1 MDHFIK
7 DLKLLAKPCN
17 FGTQEDSLIRDRIIL
32 GVQDHNLQ
40 EKLLG
45 INNLNLETAESTCRT
60 TEATKLQAK
69 DLNKEEVNL
78 IRRRGYSQGDPST
91 SDSGNNNERE
101 YSCLKCGR
109 RHTKG
114 KCFAFGKKCAKC
126 GLEGHFAVGCKN
138 SHNRNINSNQ
148 HVNVVDENDSSDED
162 FVINNLT
169 VFNIY
174 DNDNSELEKIWTKNV
189 CIDNSVIKF
198 KVNSGAQCNVRPIS
212 YIKKLER
219 ENDIIHSEQSIIA
232 YGDNKIRVVGSI
244 ILKCLIKNNI
254 QNVKFLVVDIRGKP
268 ILGLKTCVKL
278 NIICKLDEV
287 NLKNKRDSKEN
298 FINQNKKLFE
308 GTGKVSFKY
317 RILLKE
323 GYKPVVSNCRRVA
336 DKLKGKLKNTL
347 DELVDKDIIE
357 KVDEPSEWL
366 SNIVC
371 VEKPNSDKL
380 RICLDPI
387 HLNKYICID
396 RHPVPT
402 TEDIGLKLRGK
413 SIYSVIDMSYAF
425 YHIGLVKDSQKLCTF
440 ITPFGKYR
448 FKRLCFGLSC
458 SPEVFQRV
466 NERIFGDLN
475 IPIYFDDLIIA
486 GKDEKEHDL
495 IMNKVLERAKQF
507 NVRFNANKLQ
517 YKVKEVIYL
526 GQVYSKEGI
535 KPDNSYVEA
544 IMALEYIGEMCL

>member
-1 MDHFIK
+1 MDSSGFKPPSSLVFDQNLHKNYEKFKQHFEIYLKATELSGKSDERKIALFLNSADEEAIEVFSTLSLSEDQKGNYKEVIAAFDNYCKPRNNETFDRFKFFSRNQAEGESMDHFIK
-7 DLKLLAKPCN
+7 DLKLSAKPCN

-60 TEATKLQAK
+60 TEASKLQAK

-91 SDSGNNNERE
+91 SDSGNNNGRE
-101 YSCLKCGR
+101 YRCLKCGR

-114 KCFAFGKKCAKC
+114 KCFAFGKNCAKC
-126 GLEGHFAVGCKN
+126 GLEGHFAVGCKTGYNKKDNFSNSKIYKNKGKYFN

-148 HVNVVDENDSSDED
+148 HVNLVDENDSSDED

-174 DNDNSELEKIWTKNV
+174 ENDNSELEKIWTENV

-198 KVNSGAQCNVRPIS
+198 KVDSGAQCNVLPIS

-232 YGDNKIRVVGSI
+232 YGNNKIRVVGSI

-287 NLKNKRDSKEN
+287 NLKNKRDPKEN

-308 GTGKVSFKY
+308 GTGKVPFKY

-336 DKLKGKLKNTL
+336 EKIKGKLKNTL

-357 KVDEPSEWL
+357 KVDEPSEW
-366 SNIVC
+366 
-371 VEKPNSDKL
+371 
-380 RICLDPI
+380 
-387 HLNKYICID
+387 Y
-396 RHPVPT
+396 
-402 TEDIGLKLRGK
+402 K
-413 SIYSVIDMSYAF
+413 SKKGRCYVYDT
-425 YHIGLVKDSQKLCTF
+425 SQC
-440 ITPFGKYR
+440 
-448 FKRLCFGLSC
+448 
-458 SPEVFQRV
+458 
-466 NERIFGDLN
+466 
-475 IPIYFDDLIIA
+475 
-486 GKDEKEHDL
+486 H
-495 IMNKVLERAKQF
+495 VLA
-507 NVRFNANKLQ
+507 
-517 YKVKEVIYL
+517 
-526 GQVYSKEGI
+526 
-535 KPDNSYVEA
+535 
-544 IMALEYIGEMCL
+544 

>member
-7 DLKLLAKPCN
+7 DLRLLAKPCN

-78 IRRRGYSQGDPST
+78 IRRRGYSQGNPST
-91 SDSGNNNERE
+91 SQ
-101 YSCLKCGR
+101 
-109 RHTKG
+109 
-114 KCFAFGKKCAKC
+114 AKC
-126 GLEGHFAVGCKN
+126 GLEGHFAVGCKTGYNKKDNFSNTKINKNKGKYFN

-174 DNDNSELEKIWTKNV
+174 ENDNSELEKIWTENV

-198 KVNSGAQCNVRPIS
+198 KVDSGAQCNVLPIS

-219 ENDIIHSEQSIIA
+219 ENDIIYSEQSIIA

-254 QNVKFLVVDIRGKP
+254 QNVKFLVVDLRGKP

-287 NLKNKRDSKEN
+287 NLNNKRDPKEN

-308 GTGKVSFKY
+308 GTGKVPFKY

-323 GYKPVVSNCRRVA
+323 GYKSVVSNCRRVA
-336 DKLKGKLKNTL
+336 EKIKGKLKNTL
-347 DELVDKDIIE
+347 DELVDKEIIE
-357 KVDEPSEWL
+357 KVDEPSEW
-366 SNIVC
+366 
-371 VEKPNSDKL
+371 
-380 RICLDPI
+380 
-387 HLNKYICID
+387 
-396 RHPVPT
+396 
-402 TEDIGLKLRGK
+402 K
-413 SIYSVIDMSYAF
+413 SI
-425 YHIGLVKDSQKLCTF
+425 
-440 ITPFGKYR
+440 
-448 FKRLCFGLSC
+448 
-458 SPEVFQRV
+458 
-466 NERIFGDLN
+466 
-475 IPIYFDDLIIA
+475 
-486 GKDEKEHDL
+486 
-495 IMNKVLERAKQF
+495 
-507 NVRFNANKLQ
+507 
-517 YKVKEVIYL
+517 
-526 GQVYSKEGI
+526 EG
-535 KPDNSYVEA
+535 
-544 IMALEYIGEMCL
+544 